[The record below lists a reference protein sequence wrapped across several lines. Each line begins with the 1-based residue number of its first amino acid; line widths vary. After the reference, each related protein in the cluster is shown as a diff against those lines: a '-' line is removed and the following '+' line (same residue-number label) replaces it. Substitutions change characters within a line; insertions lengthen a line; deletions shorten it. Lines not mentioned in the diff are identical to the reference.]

1 MKLAIFGGTG
11 RVGKQVCEQA
21 IEDGHQVNLLVRA
34 EADWMQHPN
43 IQVTVGDAKKA
54 EDIEKVL
61 DGADAV
67 FSGLGTDKTTTL
79 TEFSEAIIPLL
90 TKHGISR
97 IVTIGTAGILNS
109 RHEEG
114 KYRFQTNES
123 NRKLTFAAEQ
133 HAHVYERFART
144 DHQWTI
150 VCPTYLPDGLM
161 TGTYRTEVD
170 YHPEDGN
177 QISTGDTAYFAYKQL
192 HQKDITPSRIGIA
205 Y

>member
-11 RVGKQVCEQA
+11 RVGKQVCDLALQ
-21 IEDGHQVNLLVRA
+21 DGHKLHLLVRR
-34 EADWMQHPN
+34 EEEWMQHPN
-43 IQVTVGDAKKA
+43 IQVTVGDAKNPK
-54 EDIEKVL
+54 DIEKIL
-61 DGADAV
+61 EGADAV

-79 TEFSEAIIPLL
+79 TDFSEAIVPLL
-90 TKHGISR
+90 AEKGISR

-109 RHEEG
+109 RHEAG

-133 HAHVYERFART
+133 HAHLYELFN
-144 DHQWTI
+144 DSSLVWTI
-150 VCPTYLPDGLM
+150 VCPTYLPDGPV

-170 YHPEDGN
+170 YLPEDGK
-177 QISTGDTAYFAYKQL
+177 QISTGDTAHFAYQQL
-192 HQKDITPSRIGIA
+192 QLNDATPSRIGIA

>member
-11 RVGKQVCEQA
+11 RVGKQVCEHA
-21 IEDGHQVNLLVRA
+21 LKDGHELHLLVRNEA
-34 EADWMQHPN
+34 EWMQHPN
-43 IQVTVGDAKKA
+43 VQVTVGDAKNP

-67 FSGLGTDKTTTL
+67 FSGLGTDKTTIL
-79 TEFSEAIIPLL
+79 TDFSNAVVPLM
-90 TKHGISR
+90 KEKGISR

-114 KYRFQTNES
+114 KYRFQTSES

-133 HAHVYERFART
+133 HAHVYELFN
-144 DHQWTI
+144 DSPLQWTI
-150 VCPTYLPDGLM
+150 VCPTYLPDGPE
-161 TGTYRTEVD
+161 TGTYRTEND
-170 YHPEDGN
+170 YLPEDGK
-177 QISTGDTAYFAYKQL
+177 QISTGDTAHFAYQQL
-192 HQKDITPSRIGIA
+192 QLNDVTPGRIGLA

>member
-21 IEDGHQVNLLVRA
+21 IEDGHQVNLLVRT
-34 EADWMQHPN
+34 EANWMQHPN

-61 DGADAV
+61 DGVDAV

-79 TEFSEAIIPLL
+79 TEFSEAIVPLL
-90 TKHGISR
+90 TKQGISR

-114 KYRFQTNES
+114 KYRFQTSES

-133 HAHVYERFART
+133 HAHVYERFAKT
-144 DHQWTI
+144 NLQWTI
-150 VCPTYLPDGLM
+150 VCPTYLPDGPM

-170 YHPEDGN
+170 YLPEDGK
-177 QISTGDTAYFAYKQL
+177 QISTGDTAHFAYKQL
-192 HQKDITPSRIGIA
+192 QQKDITPSRIGIA